1 MENKAKKI
9 INWINEKL
17 KYQRMNSI
25 TENLN
30 IKEFLC

>member
-1 MENKAKKI
+1 MENKAKKT
-9 INWINEKL
+9 INRINEKL